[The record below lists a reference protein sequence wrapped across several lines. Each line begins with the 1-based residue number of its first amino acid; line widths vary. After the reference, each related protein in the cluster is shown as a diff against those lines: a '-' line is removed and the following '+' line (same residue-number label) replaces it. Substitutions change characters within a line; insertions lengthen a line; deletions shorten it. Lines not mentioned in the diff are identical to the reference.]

1 VFLGARLRTSIE
13 VAKEKNL
20 IPDERGF
27 CRPLPAPVFQ
37 TYQTMKTNKGSEQRK
52 REIVYVEIQR
62 REIRKIERV

>member
-1 VFLGARLRTSIE
+1 MRTSIE

-20 IPDERGF
+20 IPDEHGF
-27 CRPLPAPVFQ
+27 CRPLPAPVSQ

-62 REIRKIERV
+62 KEIRKIERV